1 MEDELRQVTGKL
13 IASEETILRL
23 KNHADGKVQQHH
35 QEQAA
40 LNNRVAAL
48 QESLKKVQGM
58 LKRWG
63 LPPSTRSFMIR
74 STS

>member
-1 MEDELRQVTGKL
+1 MEEELRQVTGKL

-23 KNHADGKVQQHH
+23 KNHAEHADGKVKQHH

-40 LNNRVAAL
+40 LNDKVAKL
-48 QESLKKVQGM
+48 EEKLKKTQGM

-63 LPPSTRSFMIR
+63 LGPLVRL
-74 STS
+74 